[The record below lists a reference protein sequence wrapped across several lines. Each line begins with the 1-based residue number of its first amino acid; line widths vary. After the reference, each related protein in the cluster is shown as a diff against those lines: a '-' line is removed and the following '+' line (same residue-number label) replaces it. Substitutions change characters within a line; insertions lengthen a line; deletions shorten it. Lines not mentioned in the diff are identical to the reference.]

1 MDKKVQI
8 GALIVILILGSV
20 LLVSKGNLDPQPQER
35 EPIGQKEG
43 VSLHIAI
50 EEPDPVLKKEIK
62 VFCQKALADLG
73 DEASFFFSA
82 KVDKRTNYRLKIGS
96 ETYREEDELFV
107 NVVVLIIRRYDP
119 NNIKDLVIPDKWDEC
134 MKRLDDVIVGVQ
146 SGYYRDH
153 RGNLS
158 NIIKNVI
165 QALNQHII
173 SAAEKSPV
181 G

>member
-1 MDKKVQI
+1 MDIKVQF
-8 GALIVILILGSV
+8 GVLIIVLILSSV
-20 LLVSKGNLDPQPQER
+20 LLVSKGNLDPQSQEQ
-35 EPIGQKEG
+35 ESILKKEV

-50 EEPDPVLKKEIK
+50 EEPDPVLKKEIN

-73 DEASFFFSA
+73 DEASFFFSDN
-82 KVDKRTNYRLKIGS
+82 VDKRTNYRLKIGA
-96 ETYREEDELFV
+96 ETHREEDELFV

-119 NNIKDLVIPDKWDEC
+119 NNIKDLIIPGKWDEC
-134 MKRLDDVIVGVQ
+134 VKRLDDVIVGVQ

-158 NIIKNVI
+158 SIIKNVI

-173 SAAEKSPV
+173 SAEKSPV